1 MSPKLP
7 AACHFS
13 VGQCALP
20 WSVVQAPD
28 RGLPA
33 PDLVLYLDIP
43 LEVAEQRGGYGQ
55 ERYEKREMQQ
65 QVRRLFAGRC
75 GMVQPS
81 PRLVEVTH
89 CNATNCWLCAC
100 ITVFCRSLAPVDTT
114 SCMGLWP

>member
-1 MSPKLP
+1 M
-7 AACHFS
+7 
-13 VGQCALP
+13 
-20 WSVVQAPD
+20 QAPD

-65 QVRRLFAGRC
+65 QVRRLLVGRC
-75 GMVQPS
+75 GMMQPS
-81 PRLVEVTH
+81 PRLVEVAH
-89 CNATNCWLCAC
+89 CNVTSCRLCAC
-100 ITVFCRSLAPVDTT
+100 ITVFCQSLAPVDTS